1 MNTLNRNQ
9 IIELL
14 ALLTTANM
22 PDTDAAEL
30 INALRQ
36 MLAQAA

>member
-1 MNTLNRNQ
+1 MNKLNRHQ

-22 PDTDAAEL
+22 SDADAAEL
-30 INALRQ
+30 IFTLRQ
-36 MLAQAA
+36 MLAHAA